1 MVFVSRLGFAAQRA
15 SAGQHCRLT
24 EQDSAHVAT
33 AADLTALGDCGVR
46 VARVRCWV
54 GRQAVTAV
62 LDCAWQ
68 RDGASYDTGVQLAAA
83 VRHTRT
89 LSTGCSR

>member
-24 EQDSAHVAT
+24 EQDSAHKT
-33 AADLTALGDCGVR
+33 AADLTPLGDGGVR
-46 VARVRCWV
+46 VAGCGAGV
-54 GRQAVTAV
+54 GRRQAVKAV

-83 VRHTRT
+83 VRHART

>member
-1 MVFVSRLGFAAQRA
+1 M
-15 SAGQHCRLT
+15 
-24 EQDSAHVAT
+24 
-33 AADLTALGDCGVR
+33 
-46 VARVRCWV
+46 ARVRCWV

-83 VRHTRT
+83 VRHART